1 MRLFRGSAPLL
12 TVTHPTRT
20 DYVLPGRFSSLAA
33 GNDVVQGRFLGRHLA
48 PAILTRKVV
57 PG

>member
-1 MRLFRGSAPLL
+1 MRLFRGSATLL

-20 DYVLPGRFSSLAA
+20 DYVLPGRSSSLAA
-33 GNDVVQGRFLGRHLA
+33 GYDVVQGCFLGRHLT